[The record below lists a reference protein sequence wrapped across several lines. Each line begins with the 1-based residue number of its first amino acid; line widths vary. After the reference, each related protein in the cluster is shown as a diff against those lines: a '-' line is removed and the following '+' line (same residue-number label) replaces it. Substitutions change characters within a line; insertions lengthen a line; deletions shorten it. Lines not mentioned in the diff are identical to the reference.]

1 METVEIGKK
10 KKLFVPF
17 FPFSACGVAFRLAF
31 PFLFFRVQK
40 EKDSGGSSDAAMIR
54 FFGRTGILLTE
65 CRI

>member
-17 FPFSACGVAFRLAF
+17 FSSFHFLLAQYINSGVMLFPVAF

-40 EKDSGGSSDAAMIR
+40 EKDSGGRAP
-54 FFGRTGILLTE
+54 
-65 CRI
+65 